1 MNTKIA
7 YEFLLVDTCSSDNGS
22 SLVDYEIIRVN
33 LLSIKIKHECNG
45 VTIVFYFKNVIS
57 GTNYRI
63 DIFVNSSKCK
73 DTFNHVNW
81 LRYLHKKLFDMYSIS
96 EGDLKD
102 LVNRSI
108 KYMEEAK

>member
-7 YEFLLVDTCSSDNGS
+7 YEFLLVDTTLGNDNLGI
-22 SLVDYEIIRVN
+22 DYEILRAN

-45 VTIVFYFKNVIS
+45 VTIVFNFKNVIT

-63 DIFVNSSKCK
+63 DVFVNSSQYK
-73 DTFNHVNW
+73 DTVNYVNW

-96 EGDLKD
+96 EGDLKE
-102 LVNRSI
+102 LVKKSI
-108 KYMEEAK
+108 KYMEGEK

>member
-7 YEFLLVDTCSSDNGS
+7 YEFLLVDTVSSDNGS

-63 DIFVNSSKCK
+63 DIFVSSIKCK
-73 DTFNHVNW
+73 DFNYVNW
-81 LRYLHKKLFDMYSIS
+81 LRYLYKKLFDMYSIS
-96 EGDLKD
+96 EGDLKE
-102 LVNRSI
+102 LVKKSI

>member
-7 YEFLLVDTCSSDNGS
+7 YEFLLVDTVSSDNS
-22 SLVDYEIIRVN
+22 SLSVDYEILRVN
-33 LLSIKIKHECNG
+33 LLSIRTKNESNG
-45 VTIVFYFKNVIS
+45 ITFVFYFKNVITGS
-57 GTNYRI
+57 IYRI
-63 DIFVNSSKCK
+63 DVFVNSSKCK
-73 DTFNHVNW
+73 DTFNYVNW
-81 LRYLHKKLFDMYSIS
+81 LRYLYKKLFDMYSIS